1 VSMFVGRIQKL
12 IGNIGPWY
20 VHGTNIGRFLE
31 TFGIVLDD
39 AMTTL
44 QIGLSQ
50 AYPLECDRE
59 SLTTIAYDRS
69 MRFYGTEPE
78 ESTRYRLSRWLQ
90 LHRQRG
96 THQGELRHAQLYFY
110 PNAPVMRIVHQ
121 DGAGSSATWHTL
133 NAAGEYSVYRKT
145 PSNWNYD
152 GATSRW
158 GRFWVILYPPT
169 GFLSGSNPQDNLAHY
184 GGTHSG
190 GYLTAEMVYGG
201 YYTGGHISSLRNYDG
216 LSTAV
221 LSDLVDMIREWSRRR
236 EMLWG
241 YIVAIDSGM
250 FDPASTS
257 VTMPSGYTTMPIGNW
272 GSPMSSTGVRTRP
285 PGALWVY
292 DKGQG

>member
-1 VSMFVGRIQKL
+1 MSMFVGRIQKL

-44 QIGLSQ
+44 QIGISQ

-59 SLTTIAYDRS
+59 SLATIARDRS
-69 MRFYGTEPE
+69 MRLYDTEPE
-78 ESTRYRLSRWLQ
+78 ASTRYRLSHWLQ

-96 THQGELRHAQLYFY
+96 THQGELRHAQPYFY

-133 NAAGEYSVYRKT
+133 NAAGEYSIYRKS

-152 GATSRW
+152 GAASRW
-158 GRFWVILYPPT
+158 GRFWVILYPPA
-169 GFLSGSNPQDNLAHY
+169 GLINLAHY

-190 GYLTAEMVYGG
+190 GYLAADTVYGG
-201 YYTGGHISSLRNYDG
+201 TYTGGHIPAECNYNG
-216 LSTAV
+216 LSTEV
-221 LSDLVDMIREWSRRR
+221 LSDLVDMIQEWSRRAG
-236 EMLWG
+236 MLWG
-241 YIVAIDSGM
+241 YIVAIDTGL
-250 FDPASTS
+250 FDPSAAS
-257 VTMPSGYTTMPIGNW
+257 VTMPSGYTTFPVGNW
-272 GSPMSSTGVRTRP
+272 GSPISATGVRTRP
-285 PGALWVY
+285 PGALWIY